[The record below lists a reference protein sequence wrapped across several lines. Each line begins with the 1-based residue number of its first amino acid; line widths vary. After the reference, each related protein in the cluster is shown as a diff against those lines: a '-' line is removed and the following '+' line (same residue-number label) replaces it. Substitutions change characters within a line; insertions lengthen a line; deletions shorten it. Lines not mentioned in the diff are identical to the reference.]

1 MRLPDRLKALGAAG
15 ALLCAAVL
23 LAPLE
28 SGTEPQLTPYYD
40 VGGVRTWCYGETA
53 GVPKAVYTTQECDKL
68 LLQSVQRHWEGIK
81 HVIPED
87 APLGVHV
94 AAISVTYNVGIRG
107 FLYEQQAGRIVPSR
121 LVQRLRARDWEGFCT
136 AVGAPFQARHGVALG
151 YKATVQGRPHRG
163 LANRRAQE
171 VQVCRR
177 GL

>member
-15 ALLCAAVL
+15 ALLCAAL
-23 LAPLE
+23 LLVPLE

-68 LLQSVQRHWEGIK
+68 LLQSVQRHWDGIK

-87 APLGVHV
+87 APMGVHV

-107 FLYEQQAGRIVPSR
+107 FLYEQRNGVTVPSR
-121 LVQRLRARDWEGFCT
+121 LVQHLRARDWEGFCT
-136 AVGAPFQARHGVALG
+136 AVGAPFEARHGVAQG

-171 VQVCRR
+171 VQACRR